1 MYRRFF
7 LILALATA
15 VSSAPAL
22 ADKRG
27 RDDDDRDDL
36 ARATAKGNVL
46 PLADIL
52 TRTKQQITG
61 RVVEIEFDD
70 DDDGRARYEIYW
82 IDKAGRR
89 HETEVDARTGAILKT
104 EIDD

>member
-1 MYRRFF
+1 MYRRLF

-27 RDDDDRDDL
+27 KDNDDRDDL
-36 ARATAKGNVL
+36 ARATARGHVL
-46 PLADIL
+46 PLAEIL
-52 TRTKQQITG
+52 TKTKQQITG
-61 RVVEIEFDD
+61 RVVEIEFD

-89 HETEVDARTGAILKT
+89 HETEVDGRTGAILKT
-104 EIDD
+104 KVDD

>member
-1 MYRRFF
+1 MFRRRF
-7 LILALATA
+7 LISAFALA
-15 VSSAPAL
+15 VSSAPVL

-27 RDDDDRDDL
+27 KDDDDRDDL
-36 ARATAKGNVL
+36 ARATAKGIVL

-52 TRTKQQITG
+52 ARTKQQITG

-70 DDDGRARYEIYW
+70 DDGEARYEIYW
-82 IDKAGRR
+82 IDTAGRR
-89 HETEVDARTGAILKT
+89 RETEVDARTGAILKT

>member
-1 MYRRFF
+1 MYRRLF
-7 LILALATA
+7 LILALAT
-15 VSSAPAL
+15 VFSSAPAL
-22 ADKRG
+22 ADKHG
-27 RDDDDRDDL
+27 KDNDDRDDL
-36 ARATAKGNVL
+36 ARATAKGPVL

-70 DDDGRARYEIYW
+70 DDDRALYEIYW
-82 IDKAGRR
+82 IDTAGRR

-104 EIDD
+104 KVDD